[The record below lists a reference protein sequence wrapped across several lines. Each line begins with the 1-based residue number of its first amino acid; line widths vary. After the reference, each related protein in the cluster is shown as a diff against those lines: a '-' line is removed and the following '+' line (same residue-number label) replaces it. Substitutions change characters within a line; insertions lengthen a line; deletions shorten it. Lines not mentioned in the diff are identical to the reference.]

1 MPLALCASSHSPLIG
16 LHDPA
21 ADVVREVRE
30 QLAGARA
37 FVEAFDPELVLVFAP
52 DHYNGFLYDLMPSFC
67 VGAAAASV
75 GDYGLPSGPLPV
87 DRDAAY
93 SIARH
98 ALDSG
103 VDVALSEAMQ
113 VDHGFVQPLLF
124 LFGSVDEIPP
134 VVPVFVNCVAEPLG
148 PASRARLLGEAA
160 GRVLGESGK
169 RVLVVGSGGLSHDP
183 PVPRLEGATPE
194 VAARITHGRNPT
206 AEQRRERESR
216 TVAAAGAFAAG
227 SADFHDLNPEWDAL
241 VLDAFESGDIA
252 AFDEKPNDWFTGEA
266 GRSAHEIRTW
276 IAAYAALSTQ
286 GSYEMT
292 SRYYRPIK
300 EWFAGFAVT
309 TAMQK
314 EAGAR

>member
-16 LHDPA
+16 LNDPA
-21 ADVVREVRE
+21 PDIVNEVYE
-30 QLAGARA
+30 QLDAAKA
-37 FVEAFDPELVLVFAP
+37 FVEAFDPELVVVFGP
-52 DHYNGFLYDLMPSFC
+52 DHYNGFLYDVMPSFC

-75 GDYGLPSGPLPV
+75 GDYGLPSGPLEV
-87 DRDAAY
+87 DRAAAY
-93 SIARH
+93 AITRH

-124 LFGSVDEIPP
+124 LFGSADRIPSL
-134 VVPVFVNCVAEPLG
+134 VPVFVNCVAEPLG
-148 PASRARLLGEAA
+148 PASRARLLGEAV

-169 RVLVVGSGGLSHDP
+169 RVLIVGSGGLSHDP
-183 PVPRLEGATPE
+183 PVPRLADAAPE
-194 VAARITHGRNPT
+194 VAAWLTHGRNPT
-206 AEQRRERESR
+206 AQQRRERESR
-216 TVAAAGAFAAG
+216 TVVAAGAFAAG
-227 SADFHDLNPEWDAL
+227 STDFHDLNPEWDSL
-241 VLDAFESGDIA
+241 VLDAFESGDIT
-252 AFDEKPNDWFTGEA
+252 AFDEKPNDWFIGE
-266 GRSAHEIRTW
+266 GGHSAHEVRTW

-314 EAGAR
+314 EVVAR